1 MRNNKVKILT
11 IQALIAAVYIVLTVS
26 NLGFSY
32 GPIQFRY
39 SESLMQLIVFSPLF
53 FLPLTLGVAVAN
65 MFSPL
70 GIVDVFFGTIATGIA
85 LMLSLMVFKFIKN
98 RAMRHIVNIVIYLL
112 VCMPII
118 AFELSLFSGENGA
131 RVAFDFATFTSWY
144 VILVGSQALVM
155 VLGIVVTE
163 TLHKVVNLERIFK

>member
-1 MRNNKVKILT
+1 
-11 IQALIAAVYIVLTVS
+11 
-26 NLGFSY
+26 
-32 GPIQFRY
+32 QFRY

-98 RAMRHIVNIVIYLL
+98 RAIRHIVNIVIYLL

-118 AFELSLFSGENGA
+118 AFELSLFSAENGA
-131 RVAFDFATFTSWY
+131 RVAFDFATF
-144 VILVGSQALVM
+144 
-155 VLGIVVTE
+155 
-163 TLHKVVNLERIFK
+163 